1 MYSGSVQLGIAQSHV
16 IFSFGD
22 PVAVISD
29 RGSVE
34 QSTSLKGTSCHI
46 RIYKLYHSSNG
57 AIKLN
62 GNKRGGCVT
71 DTV

>member
-1 MYSGSVQLGIAQSHV
+1 MYSGSVQLGIAQSQV
-16 IFSFGD
+16 MFSSGD

-34 QSTSLKGTSCHI
+34 QSTSLKGMLCHI
-46 RIYKLYHSSNG
+46 KIYNLYHSSNR

-62 GNKRGGCVT
+62 RIKRGVSVA
-71 DTV
+71 DII